1 MGNKTRPKSTRTAI
15 IRIPARGL
23 QFAEFFPLEPVGRS
37 LNVTEQETP
46 AVESRPRLGTGSP

>member
-23 QFAEFFPLEPVGRS
+23 QFAEFFQLEPVGK
-37 LNVTEQETP
+37 
-46 AVESRPRLGTGSP
+46 ESKRHGTRNPGS